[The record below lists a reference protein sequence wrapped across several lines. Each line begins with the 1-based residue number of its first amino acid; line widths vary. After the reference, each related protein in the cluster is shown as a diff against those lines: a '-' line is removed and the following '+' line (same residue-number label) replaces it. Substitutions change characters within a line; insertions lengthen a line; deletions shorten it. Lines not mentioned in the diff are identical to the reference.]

1 MKKLFLFTSMVCILM
16 ILFTINVF
24 AYDKEIGKCDTSDPV
39 CVELQKEYGSNST
52 VLYST
57 VATAT
62 CTNEIQIN
70 INGELRTIYVSEK
83 PKTGTTG
90 GIIPDSGIVGGI
102 DGMPTVSL
110 PQTSIPSDNSLNSNN
125 IVDDPKTAVDEIA
138 IHNKLIEIFGNKTNI
153 YWNTVSTSR
162 CKYASSVQV
171 NGVQVTV
178 YLSQKPS
185 TGAVSVQMGSDGK
198 LVIDGISSDDNI
210 VNQITYSIK
219 KQTVGYPYNAI
230 NEKLIYIFGSNQDV
244 RYFIEDD
251 IESVKTILSNKNKN
265 YDEIMY
271 DFHAINIGIE
281 TGVKKVYVNKEL
293 TPDQKALLNA
303 DLNSEVL
310 GNNEQT
316 EPNSSIVQILLIISL
331 IINVVLVCAFV
342 FTIKKT
348 KSINNERIYL

>member
-1 MKKLFLFTSMVCILM
+1 MACILM
-16 ILFTINVF
+16 TLFTINVF
-24 AYDKEIGKCDTSDPV
+24 AYNQEIGKCNTSDPV

-102 DGMPTVSL
+102 DSSTGMPTVSL
-110 PQTSIPSDNSLNSNN
+110 PQTSIPSDNLLNSNN
-125 IVDDPKTAVDEIA
+125 IVDNPTTAVDEIA
-138 IHNKLIEIFGNKTNI
+138 IHNKLIEIFGNKANI

-185 TGAVSVQMGSDGK
+185 TGEVNVQMGSDGK

-219 KQTVGYPYNAI
+219 KQTVGYPYNEI

-251 IESVKTILSNKNKN
+251 IEGVKAILANKNKN
-265 YDEIMY
+265 YDEIMS

-303 DLNSEVL
+303 DLNSEALV
-310 GNNEQT
+310 NNKQT
-316 EPNSSIVQILLIISL
+316 ETNSSIVQILLIISL
-331 IINVVLVCAFV
+331 IINVVLVCGIV
-342 FTIKKT
+342 FTNKKSKRT
-348 KSINNERIYL
+348 NNESVYL